1 MSTPVGP
8 YSPIVR
14 AGSLVV
20 TSGQLGLL
28 PSETGPVLVEGGTSA
43 QLRQAL
49 ANALELLSSEALRIE
64 DVIKATVFLV
74 DMSEFADVNEV
85 WIEFF
90 GNHRPAR
97 TAIGVGALPLGASIE
112 IELWA
117 VDPSESST

>member
-1 MSTPVGP
+1 
-8 YSPIVR
+8 
-14 AGSLVV
+14 
-20 TSGQLGLL
+20 
-28 PSETGPVLVEGGTSA
+28 VLVEGGTSA

-97 TAIGVGALPLGASIE
+97 TAIGVGALPLGASVE

>member
-1 MSTPVGP
+1 
-8 YSPIVR
+8 
-14 AGSLVV
+14 
-20 TSGQLGLL
+20 
-28 PSETGPVLVEGGTSA
+28 VLVEGGTSA

-85 WIEFF
+85 WIKFF

-97 TAIGVGALPLGASIE
+97 TAIGVGALPLGASVE

-117 VDPSESST
+117 VDPSERST

>member
-1 MSTPVGP
+1 
-8 YSPIVR
+8 
-14 AGSLVV
+14 
-20 TSGQLGLL
+20 
-28 PSETGPVLVEGGTSA
+28 LVEGGTSA

-97 TAIGVGALPLGASIE
+97 TAIGVGALPLGASVE

>member
-1 MSTPVGP
+1 M
-8 YSPIVR
+8 
-14 AGSLVV
+14 
-20 TSGQLGLL
+20 
-28 PSETGPVLVEGGTSA
+28 LVEGGTSA

-74 DMSEFADVNEV
+74 DMSEFAKVNEV

-97 TAIGVGALPLGASIE
+97 TAIGVGALPLGASVE